1 MLPGRDTVSYSVL
14 YARLV
19 TVFPATVCVIVEVDK
34 MIEVAVAS
42 TALSVTRSIDVANE
56 VLRTVVVAAL
66 SVLVGAMVLVLVT
79 LV

>member
-1 MLPGRDTVSYSVL
+1 MLPGRDTVSYLVI

-19 TVFPATVCVIVEVDK
+19 TVDPATVSVIVEVDK

-42 TALSVTRSIDVANE
+42 AALSVMRSVDVASE
-56 VLRTVVVAAL
+56 VLRTVEVAAL
-66 SVLVGAMVLVLVT
+66 SVLVGAIVLVLVT

>member
-1 MLPGRDTVSYSVL
+1 MVI

-19 TVFPATVCVIVEVDK
+19 TVDPATVSVIVEVDK

-42 TALSVTRSIDVANE
+42 AALSVMRSVDVASE
-56 VLRTVVVAAL
+56 VLRTVEVAAL
-66 SVLVGAMVLVLVT
+66 SVLVGAIVLVLVT